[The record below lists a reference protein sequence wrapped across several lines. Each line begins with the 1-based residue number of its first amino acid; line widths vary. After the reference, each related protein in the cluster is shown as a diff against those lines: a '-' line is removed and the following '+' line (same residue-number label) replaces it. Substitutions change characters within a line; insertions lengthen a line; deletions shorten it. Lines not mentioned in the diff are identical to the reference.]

1 MSFIRRYLQDP
12 GLEEITAIEGVIV
25 IDREPPGV
33 ITGLGS
39 GTVLVVGEFE
49 DGEFE
54 TPTEVFTGNDLA
66 SQFGGF
72 GYIYDGVAYNNPS
85 ARERYADGATA
96 AEYWNGNGFISLV
109 SKRFRRL
116 IVCRVDTTVGEV
128 QFTRLASTAGNANFN
143 WGLESGQFLEV
154 DLDQSLSGAA
164 KAQLDSS
171 AGTSPQTLAGGET
184 CQITIDSGT
193 PYAQT
198 ELLTFSAGST
208 TQQDF
213 IDEVNAAFGAL
224 LASDQGA
231 GVTRIESFTTGTS
244 ANVTID
250 SIHATLT
257 TLTGYAALATDAGT
271 GTSPTW
277 ATFTGVVATVTSAAG
292 SFPAAYTGGE
302 SVTFTIDSGTP
313 DEVTAVVSMLSTDTT
328 QALQIAR
335 INLALGYTAA
345 SDQSGGVTRIVG
357 RTQGTSGSV
366 TISSMDPAIATS
378 LGLTEGTTAGT
389 GNVGDIRQVTL
400 TETKTIVEAADPTI
414 TVDRDIAGQVR
425 LANESVS
432 GTTRTIQ
439 VMLGT
444 TATSFGF
451 DTTYE
456 GDAFDGVDVSIPAGT
471 RVRNSSADEWVVA
484 KTVVLDLTDPGAY
497 DAKVRPAVDD
507 GTAAA
512 AGIATVNVLPSAVG
526 LDAWVAQNV
535 TPLTVALTEAQLD
548 AAYVDAVDATIDS
561 NSVAKEANVI
571 FSARQANAIRQRL
584 RLNVLEAASEG
595 LRGRMAVVCPPL
607 ATTTRAIARST
618 SAQPGVG
625 AYRDQRVVYAFP
637 GARTF
642 VPQIA
647 SRGTAGG
654 DGFTADGYIDV
665 HFDSWIASTMSQL
678 NPEENPAQP
687 TSYMVAITSVEAGNP
702 DVQTMKR
709 ADYEAFKKAGIAA
722 LRIDDGVPVI
732 QSGKTS
738 VDPAVSASLQNIARR
753 RMADFIQDTLATRL
767 KNFSKRLNTRD
778 RRSSMIG
785 EVDAFMRGL
794 LGPPQRIDSYL
805 LDGVS
810 GNTAETVAAGVYRI
824 ILKVRTLP
832 SLDFIVLETEVGES
846 VVTVQEAAA

>member
-1 MSFIRRYLQDP
+1 MTFIRRYLQDP
-12 GLEEITAIEGVIV
+12 GLEEITAIEGVII

-54 TPTEVFTGNDLA
+54 TPTEVTSGNDLS
-66 SQFGGF
+66 SQFGDF
-72 GYIYDGVAYNNPS
+72 GYVYDGVAYNNPC
-85 ARERYADGATA
+85 ARTRNADGATQ
-96 AEYWNGNGFISLV
+96 AEYWNGNGFVSLV

-128 QFTRLASTAGNANFN
+128 QFTRLASVAGNANFN
-143 WGLESGQFLEV
+143 WGLESGQFVEV

-171 AGTSPQTLAGGET
+171 AGTSPQVLLGGEAVT
-184 CQITIDSGT
+184 ITIDSGT
-193 PYAQT
+193 PYATT
-198 ELLTFSAGST
+198 ETITFSAGST

-224 LASDQGA
+224 LASDQGSS
-231 GVTRIESFTTGTS
+231 VTRIESFTTGTS

-250 SIHATLT
+250 SIDALLA
-257 TLTGYAALATDAGT
+257 TLTGYTALDTDAGT
-271 GTSPTW
+271 GTSPSW

-302 SVTFTIDSGTP
+302 SVTFTVDYGTP
-313 DEVTAVVSMLSTDTT
+313 DEVVATVSMLSTDTT

-345 SDQSGGVTRIVG
+345 SDQGGGVTRIVG

-400 TETKTIVEAADPTI
+400 TEVETVVETADPNI
-414 TVDRDIAGQVR
+414 TVDRDSAGQLR
-425 LANESVS
+425 FANESVS

-439 VMLGT
+439 VMPGT
-444 TATSFGF
+444 TATAFGF
-451 DTTYE
+451 DTTEE
-456 GDAFDGVDVSIPAGT
+456 GDAFDGTDLTIPAGT

-484 KTVVLDLTDPGAY
+484 KSVAVTLTDPDAY
-497 DAKVRPAVDD
+497 DAKVRPADDD

-512 AGIATVNVLPSAVG
+512 AGVASVNVLPGAVG

-535 TPLTVALTEAQLD
+535 TPLTAALTEAQLD
-548 AAYVDAVDATIDS
+548 AAYVDAIDATIDS
-561 NSVAKEANVI
+561 NSVAKETNII
-571 FSARQANAIRQRL
+571 FSARQSNAIRQRL
-584 RLNVLEAASEG
+584 RLNVGEAASEG

-607 ATTTRAIARST
+607 ATTTRAMARSST
-618 SAQPGVG
+618 AQPGVG
-625 AYRDQRVVYAFP
+625 AYRDQRVVYAYP

-642 VPQIA
+642 VPQVA
-647 SRGTAGG
+647 ARGVAGG
-654 DGFTADGYIDV
+654 DGFTADGYVDV
-665 HFDSWIASTMSQL
+665 HFDAWVVSTMSQL
-678 NPEENPAQP
+678 PPEENPAQP
-687 TSYMVAITSVEAGNP
+687 TAYMVGISGIEAGNA
-702 DVQTMKR
+702 DVQSMKR

-722 LRIDDGVPVI
+722 LRIDEGVPVI

-738 VDPAVSASLQNIARR
+738 VDPSVSASLQNIARR

-778 RRSSMIG
+778 RRTAVLG
-785 EVDAFMRGL
+785 EIDAFMRGL
-794 LGPPQRIDSYL
+794 VGPPERIDSYL
-805 LDGVS
+805 LDGVG

-832 SLDFIVLETEVGES
+832 SLDFIVLETEIGEN
-846 VVTVQEAAA
+846 VVTVQEAA